1 MNQAKQGSAFLSVSR
16 PVGSG
21 FHFSS
26 DFCDTEQIQLQVF
39 ALRTSGARKSCATT
53 QWIDIR
59 VPISRSRS
67 NAIRRLSLRLRYGT
81 RIGRASAL
89 RRRPVAVRSRCCNQ
103 LGHSGERTP
112 SDVSGSASGISTW
125 RVLSHLKAVGICA
138 RAHSNAADPPIFW
151 ATSPSWRQRSSS
163 RYAFSCQKKNSIP
176 RLQLKRYRARQA
188 RRHGLPLVV

>member
-59 VPISRSRS
+59 VPISVSRS
-67 NAIRRLSLRLRYGT
+67 NAIRRLSLRLLLRDSHWSRLCSPATT
-81 RIGRASAL
+81 R
-89 RRRPVAVRSRCCNQ
+89 RSTIPLLATTRQ
-103 LGHSGERTP
+103 DEIEL
-112 SDVSGSASGISTW
+112 
-125 RVLSHLKAVGICA
+125 LKAQV
-138 RAHSNAADPPIFW
+138 
-151 ATSPSWRQRSSS
+151 
-163 RYAFSCQKKNSIP
+163 
-176 RLQLKRYRARQA
+176 RLQLGVWFRVAFRSKQDGRKHKITRVSSILTISEGFQHRASTVIFYR
-188 RRHGLPLVV
+188 